1 MKMKSQKINLML
13 VLALM
18 LSIVFFFL
26 MDSFVAAEEDVK
38 PSIPCSIVSMVLIF
52 ILQTFEF

>member
-38 PSIPCSIVSMVLIF
+38 PSIPCSIVSAY
-52 ILQTFEF
+52 